1 MTRLRPPFKIHG
13 GKFYLAPWIIS
24 QFPPNYETMNYL
36 EPYVGAG
43 SVLLNKKPPASPV
56 FEETINDMDEGV
68 VLIFKTLRDQPKE
81 FIARLK
87 RLKYSADTFRA
98 AQDAKTTKGTCLDE
112 AINDF
117 VLRRMSRDGLKK
129 DFAWSERLRGGQP
142 GDVNAWQTAI
152 SDVLPVV
159 AERIKSVFITHRP
172 AVEVIEKWN
181 NPNTLVYC
189 DPTYLHATRVSKDS
203 YDLEM
208 TEEDHIELARVL
220 NRFHGK
226 AIISGYPSPL
236 YSSLFKGWRCVKR
249 QIPNHSSQA
258 KTKKIKTECVWKNF

>member
-98 AQDAKTTKGTCLDE
+98 AQTAKTKGTSLDE
-112 AINDF
+112 AVNDF
-117 VLRRMSRDGLKK
+117 ILRR
-129 DFAWSERLRGGQP
+129 
-142 GDVNAWQTAI
+142 
-152 SDVLPVV
+152 
-159 AERIKSVFITHRP
+159 
-172 AVEVIEKWN
+172 
-181 NPNTLVYC
+181 
-189 DPTYLHATRVSKDS
+189 
-203 YDLEM
+203 
-208 TEEDHIELARVL
+208 
-220 NRFHGK
+220 
-226 AIISGYPSPL
+226 
-236 YSSLFKGWRCVKR
+236 
-249 QIPNHSSQA
+249 
-258 KTKKIKTECVWKNF
+258 